1 MPFFFNIV
9 LPALVLTATTTLVG
23 PTIQV
28 SKEASW
34 RRSCCGDEEEELV
47 AEGSGRWPL
56 EIISTEVLLRLGSNE
71 RRCNWL
77 ATARAGAATTTS
89 DRLATTEVAYGEE
102 QQLLLMID
110 RCWWQR
116 RIWFRRAR
124 VTVAGAIR
132 PSSSISSSTLSEKVM
147 EGEKQEAIEK
157 EVAKVPDVSLKELS
171 RKLEEFALERDWMQF
186 HSPRNLLLAVVGE
199 VGELAE
205 IFMWRGEVAKGLPN
219 WEESDKEHLGEEL
232 SDVLLYLIRL
242 SDICGVDLGE
252 AALKKIV
259 KNAIKY
265 PAKAT

>member
-1 MPFFFNIV
+1 
-9 LPALVLTATTTLVG
+9 
-23 PTIQV
+23 
-28 SKEASW
+28 
-34 RRSCCGDEEEELV
+34 
-47 AEGSGRWPL
+47 
-56 EIISTEVLLRLGSNE
+56 
-71 RRCNWL
+71 
-77 ATARAGAATTTS
+77 
-89 DRLATTEVAYGEE
+89 
-102 QQLLLMID
+102 
-110 RCWWQR
+110 
-116 RIWFRRAR
+116 
-124 VTVAGAIR
+124 
-132 PSSSISSSTLSEKVM
+132 M
-147 EGEKQEAIEK
+147 EGDKQEAIEK
-157 EVAKVPDVSLKELS
+157 EVAKVTDVSLKELS

-219 WEESDKEHLGEEL
+219 WEESDKEHLGDEL